1 MSGFPRQF
9 VQYRNVSITLR
20 AWGVSS
26 TLPPMATQEE
36 RYAACIFDM
45 DSLLVETTAVW
56 LAAEERLL
64 ARMGH
69 KWTQDIAMRWHGMNA
84 PDVARTIHEIY
95 KPDWPVAESQAFMRE
110 GLLAAFRSN
119 PELKAMP
126 GAVELVRALHGQY
139 PLALASGSPREGI
152 LIALERL
159 GIRECFS
166 AVGSSEEVPHGK
178 PAPDVFLAAAKALN
192 VEPARCVVF
201 EDSLVGARAAR
212 AAGMACFTVPSA
224 EREQVAAAST
234 RVLNTLADAIPLLVR
249 P

>member
-1 MSGFPRQF
+1 
-9 VQYRNVSITLR
+9 
-20 AWGVSS
+20 
-26 TLPPMATQEE
+26 MANQEE

-69 KWTQDIAMRWHGMNA
+69 VWTQDIAMRWHGMNA

-95 KPDWPVAESQAFMRE
+95 KPNWPVAESQAFMRE
-110 GLLAAFRSN
+110 GLLAAFRSS
-119 PELKAMP
+119 PALKAMP
-126 GAVELVRALHGQY
+126 GAVELVRALRWDRHSCLSGEQRQTGMSALPSAGPPY

-166 AVGSSEEVPHGK
+166 AVLSSEEVPHGK

-192 VEPARCVVF
+192 VEPAHCVVF

-224 EREQVAAAST
+224 EREQVAAMST
-234 RVLNTLADAIPLLVR
+234 RVLHTLADAIPLLVQ